1 MSDIIRFESQYLN
14 AVPIRLENIEGNHDF
29 IMMRLLIK
37 QLVLMNI
44 IKNKFLVVKKL
55 LLYFN
60 VYITSN
66 FQNGLV
72 QPEFL
77 KRTMY
82 LMVLKNLAKN
92 DDLSMESSLMHTFN
106 EGFAELIKIV
116 TMVRQ
121 LSFSKKLMIQVLLD
135 WPDLLSGNENFRSVV
150 DTAMV
155 ENREEMLNELNL
167 QRQIG
172 LELLPR
178 DFVFKFD
185 DRTYDVFI
193 DKHAK
198 HKIFCESIE
207 QVMQKSAL
215 MEMKSLLLPFLENL
229 ERMDQAQSQ

>member
-1 MSDIIRFESQYLN
+1 M
-14 AVPIRLENIEGNHDF
+14 PIRLENIESNHDLV
-29 IMMRLLIK
+29 MMRLLIR
-37 QLVLMNI
+37 QIVLMNI
-44 IKNKFLVVKKL
+44 IKNKFLIVKKL
-55 LLYFN
+55 LMYFN
-60 VYITSN
+60 TYIGSN

-92 DDLSMESSLMHTFN
+92 DDLSMESNLMHTFN

-121 LSFSKKLMIQVLLD
+121 LNFSKKLMIQVLLD
-135 WPDLLSGNENFRSVV
+135 WPDLLSANENFRSVV
-150 DTAMV
+150 NTAMV
-155 ENREEMLNELNL
+155 ENKDEMLHELNL
-167 QRQIG
+167 QRQTG
-172 LELLPR
+172 LELLPK
-178 DFVFKFD
+178 DFVFRFE

-207 QVMQKSAL
+207 QTMQKSAL
-215 MEMKSLLLPFLENL
+215 MEMKSLLLPFLEGL
-229 ERMDQAQSQ
+229 EQMDHGHNQ